1 MRIVVLDFESF
12 FSTKDGYTLTKIGPI
27 SYIRDSRFSAQLM
40 SYIVTDAS
48 TMTYDRVRVAEHDN
62 IPAVLAALKL
72 DAPDVVTVAH
82 NGNGFDFLI
91 LSEIYHVV
99 PRIAIDTMCM
109 ERWTGVSRIQNESLK
124 SMVKFFQCGEKV
136 EGTVISDGRKW
147 PEDFT
152 PDERTAFIQYCRND
166 TEQCFLS
173 FKAMLPFVTADALLF
188 SSITA
193 KMACNPVLRLDD
205 DMLTAYLNELSDKVT
220 KARNDINKMFVFKSD
235 EDFLKAIRS
244 SASFVKM
251 LELLGRK
258 PPMKYSVAKSETKR
272 KKLEAEGKTN
282 LSEEDYAVYT
292 PALAKSDLDFVAMAS
307 DADERVAL
315 LVRTRLENNSSIQ
328 RSRAETFHALAK
340 SGRPMPVMLN
350 AFKAHTSRYTAGN
363 SEGSSDKLNL
373 QNLSKRDPSQLT
385 LRKAVQAPEGMAL
398 VACDSSQ
405 IEARILAYVANET
418 ELVDAF
424 RRGADPYADLAE
436 KIFQIPSEKIH
447 KGAKSGDKKLKAYR
461 NVGKTGILSCLAGDT
476 EVLTNNGWKPIVMV
490 SKDDK
495 LWDGVQWVT
504 HQGLI
509 CNGEKNTIDV
519 DGVRMTPDHMILSGS
534 SWKQARRCAQTRSY
548 LSQALCTGGE
558 SLEIWRSMIGDGGNT
573 CANAPSVELCDGLA
587 STLYGESRLMP
598 ASIAP
603 LETLVTSSLSGHV
616 TRITS
621 RVQRLVSSLSF
632 VLQGY
637 EYMVRNVLK
646 EWFWCSVPVEQ
657 NRTGYCSATSTMG
670 GLHGVI
676 PVLRRRHRKAM
687 LSYIPLTRTF
697 AQNLRTGDVCSIEL
711 PLLSSVVTTP
721 TVDNIKTT
729 GGVESN
735 ASLLTVERFL
745 PILYHWTAGI
755 IRTSTLTVSTIMATT
770 KLVISGLLQSLR
782 ITTIGGVSVNCKPRL
797 KNSEPVYDLLNA
809 GPNHR
814 FTIRTKHGALVVH
827 NCGYGVSWRK
837 YADTLLRQGVRLSSD
852 IDQHYEMA
860 HHAHNVYRASNPNIV
875 AFWDTCQTVIKA
887 LYLGY
892 SGEFG
897 GPNDN
902 IFQYS
907 VAPIC
912 GRDDVPTIIGPN
924 KYTLR
929 YFKLSC
935 EVSEKNNR
943 EEYYYTRV
951 KGKSE
956 LKTKIYG
963 GALAENLCQYLAFA
977 LLQWQACRMTEQGI
991 RLIANIHDSFLAI
1004 CPEDEAEH
1012 TKSVMESCMS
1022 SVPDWLGDFP
1032 VACEAEIGK
1041 DYCIA

>member
-1 MRIVVLDFESF
+1 MRIVALDFESF

-124 SMVKFFQCGEKV
+124 SMAKFFQCGEKV

-173 FKAMLPFVTADALLF
+173 FKAMLPFMTADALLF

-220 KARNDINKMFVFKSD
+220 KARNDIKEMFMFKSD

-282 LSEEDYAVYT
+282 LSEDDYAVYT

-461 NVGKTGILSCLAGDT
+461 NVGKTGILSA
-476 EVLTNNGWKPIVMV
+476 
-490 SKDDK
+490 
-495 LWDGVQWVT
+495 
-504 HQGLI
+504 
-509 CNGEKNTIDV
+509 
-519 DGVRMTPDHMILSGS
+519 
-534 SWKQARRCAQTRSY
+534 
-548 LSQALCTGGE
+548 
-558 SLEIWRSMIGDGGNT
+558 
-573 CANAPSVELCDGLA
+573 
-587 STLYGESRLMP
+587 
-598 ASIAP
+598 
-603 LETLVTSSLSGHV
+603 
-616 TRITS
+616 
-621 RVQRLVSSLSF
+621 
-632 VLQGY
+632 
-637 EYMVRNVLK
+637 
-646 EWFWCSVPVEQ
+646 
-657 NRTGYCSATSTMG
+657 
-670 GLHGVI
+670 
-676 PVLRRRHRKAM
+676 
-687 LSYIPLTRTF
+687 
-697 AQNLRTGDVCSIEL
+697 
-711 PLLSSVVTTP
+711 
-721 TVDNIKTT
+721 
-729 GGVESN
+729 
-735 ASLLTVERFL
+735 
-745 PILYHWTAGI
+745 
-755 IRTSTLTVSTIMATT
+755 
-770 KLVISGLLQSLR
+770 
-782 ITTIGGVSVNCKPRL
+782 
-797 KNSEPVYDLLNA
+797 
-809 GPNHR
+809 
-814 FTIRTKHGALVVH
+814 
-827 NCGYGVSWRK
+827 GYGVGWRK

-860 HHAHNVYRASNPNIV
+860 HHAHNVYRASNTNIV

-902 IFQYS
+902 IFQYG

-912 GRDDVPTIIGPN
+912 GKGDNVPSIRGPN

>member
-1 MRIVVLDFESF
+1 MRIVVLDFETYWNS
-12 FSTKDGYTLTKIGPI
+12 KDYTLSKIGPI

-124 SMVKFFQCGEKV
+124 SMAKFFQCGEKV

-193 KMACNPVLRLDD
+193 RMACNPVLRLDD

-220 KARNDINKMFVFKSD
+220 KARNDINKMFMFKSD

-244 SASFVKM
+244 SASFIKM

-461 NVGKTGILSCLAGDT
+461 NVGKTGILSA
-476 EVLTNNGWKPIVMV
+476 
-490 SKDDK
+490 
-495 LWDGVQWVT
+495 
-504 HQGLI
+504 
-509 CNGEKNTIDV
+509 
-519 DGVRMTPDHMILSGS
+519 
-534 SWKQARRCAQTRSY
+534 
-548 LSQALCTGGE
+548 
-558 SLEIWRSMIGDGGNT
+558 
-573 CANAPSVELCDGLA
+573 
-587 STLYGESRLMP
+587 
-598 ASIAP
+598 
-603 LETLVTSSLSGHV
+603 
-616 TRITS
+616 
-621 RVQRLVSSLSF
+621 
-632 VLQGY
+632 
-637 EYMVRNVLK
+637 
-646 EWFWCSVPVEQ
+646 
-657 NRTGYCSATSTMG
+657 
-670 GLHGVI
+670 
-676 PVLRRRHRKAM
+676 
-687 LSYIPLTRTF
+687 
-697 AQNLRTGDVCSIEL
+697 
-711 PLLSSVVTTP
+711 
-721 TVDNIKTT
+721 
-729 GGVESN
+729 
-735 ASLLTVERFL
+735 
-745 PILYHWTAGI
+745 
-755 IRTSTLTVSTIMATT
+755 
-770 KLVISGLLQSLR
+770 
-782 ITTIGGVSVNCKPRL
+782 
-797 KNSEPVYDLLNA
+797 
-809 GPNHR
+809 
-814 FTIRTKHGALVVH
+814 
-827 NCGYGVSWRK
+827 GYGVGWRK

>member
-1 MRIVVLDFESF
+1 MRIVVLDFETYWDS
-12 FSTKDGYTLTKIGPI
+12 KNYTLSKIGPI

-72 DAPDVVTVAH
+72 DSPDVVTVAH

-124 SMVKFFQCGEKV
+124 SMAKFFQCGEKV

-220 KARNDINKMFVFKSD
+220 KARNDINRMFMFKSD

-461 NVGKTGILSCLAGDT
+461 NVGKTGILSA
-476 EVLTNNGWKPIVMV
+476 
-490 SKDDK
+490 
-495 LWDGVQWVT
+495 
-504 HQGLI
+504 
-509 CNGEKNTIDV
+509 
-519 DGVRMTPDHMILSGS
+519 
-534 SWKQARRCAQTRSY
+534 
-548 LSQALCTGGE
+548 
-558 SLEIWRSMIGDGGNT
+558 
-573 CANAPSVELCDGLA
+573 
-587 STLYGESRLMP
+587 
-598 ASIAP
+598 
-603 LETLVTSSLSGHV
+603 
-616 TRITS
+616 
-621 RVQRLVSSLSF
+621 
-632 VLQGY
+632 
-637 EYMVRNVLK
+637 
-646 EWFWCSVPVEQ
+646 
-657 NRTGYCSATSTMG
+657 
-670 GLHGVI
+670 
-676 PVLRRRHRKAM
+676 
-687 LSYIPLTRTF
+687 
-697 AQNLRTGDVCSIEL
+697 
-711 PLLSSVVTTP
+711 
-721 TVDNIKTT
+721 
-729 GGVESN
+729 
-735 ASLLTVERFL
+735 
-745 PILYHWTAGI
+745 
-755 IRTSTLTVSTIMATT
+755 
-770 KLVISGLLQSLR
+770 
-782 ITTIGGVSVNCKPRL
+782 
-797 KNSEPVYDLLNA
+797 
-809 GPNHR
+809 
-814 FTIRTKHGALVVH
+814 
-827 NCGYGVSWRK
+827 GYGVGWRK

-860 HHAHNVYRASNPNIV
+860 HHAHNVYRASNTNIV

-887 LYLGY
+887 MYLGY

>member
-1 MRIVVLDFESF
+1 MRIVALDFESF

-220 KARNDINKMFVFKSD
+220 KARNDINRMFMFKSD

-244 SASFVKM
+244 SSSFVKM

-282 LSEEDYAVYT
+282 LSEDDYAVYT

-436 KIFQIPSEKIH
+436 KIFQIQSEKIH

-476 EVLTNNGWKPIVMV
+476 EVLTNNGWKPIVTV

-495 LWDGVQWVT
+495 LWDGVQWVA
-504 HQGLI
+504 HQGLV

-519 DGVRMTPDHMILSGS
+519 DGVRMTPDHMVLSGS
-534 SWKQARRCAQTRSY
+534 SWEQASVCVQTRSY
-548 LSQALCTGGE
+548 LNRALRTGAAL
-558 SLEIWRSMIGDGGNT
+558 LETWRSTIGDGGNT
-573 CANAPSVELCDGLA
+573 YADAPSVE
-587 STLYGESRLMP
+587 
-598 ASIAP
+598 
-603 LETLVTSSLSGHV
+603 
-616 TRITS
+616 
-621 RVQRLVSSLSF
+621 
-632 VLQGY
+632 
-637 EYMVRNVLK
+637 
-646 EWFWCSVPVEQ
+646 
-657 NRTGYCSATSTMG
+657 
-670 GLHGVI
+670 
-676 PVLRRRHRKAM
+676 
-687 LSYIPLTRTF
+687 
-697 AQNLRTGDVCSIEL
+697 
-711 PLLSSVVTTP
+711 
-721 TVDNIKTT
+721 
-729 GGVESN
+729 
-735 ASLLTVERFL
+735 
-745 PILYHWTAGI
+745 
-755 IRTSTLTVSTIMATT
+755 
-770 KLVISGLLQSLR
+770 
-782 ITTIGGVSVNCKPRL
+782 PRL
-797 KNSEPVYDLLNA
+797 KNSELVYDLLNA

-860 HHAHNVYRASNPNIV
+860 HHAHNVYRASNMNIV

-892 SGEFG
+892 PGEFG

-1004 CPEDEAEH
+1004 CPEDDAEH

>member
-1 MRIVVLDFESF
+1 MRLVAIDFESF
-12 FSTKDGYTLTKIGPI
+12 FSTKDGYTLTKMGPI
-27 SYIRDSRFSAQLM
+27 EYIRDSRFSAQLM

-124 SMVKFFQCGEKV
+124 SMAKFFECGEKV
-136 EGTVISDGRKW
+136 EGTVISDGRNW

-220 KARNDINKMFVFKSD
+220 KARNDINKMFMFKSD

-461 NVGKTGILSCLAGDT
+461 NVGKVGILSA
-476 EVLTNNGWKPIVMV
+476 
-490 SKDDK
+490 
-495 LWDGVQWVT
+495 
-504 HQGLI
+504 
-509 CNGEKNTIDV
+509 
-519 DGVRMTPDHMILSGS
+519 
-534 SWKQARRCAQTRSY
+534 
-548 LSQALCTGGE
+548 
-558 SLEIWRSMIGDGGNT
+558 
-573 CANAPSVELCDGLA
+573 
-587 STLYGESRLMP
+587 
-598 ASIAP
+598 
-603 LETLVTSSLSGHV
+603 
-616 TRITS
+616 
-621 RVQRLVSSLSF
+621 
-632 VLQGY
+632 
-637 EYMVRNVLK
+637 
-646 EWFWCSVPVEQ
+646 
-657 NRTGYCSATSTMG
+657 
-670 GLHGVI
+670 
-676 PVLRRRHRKAM
+676 
-687 LSYIPLTRTF
+687 
-697 AQNLRTGDVCSIEL
+697 
-711 PLLSSVVTTP
+711 
-721 TVDNIKTT
+721 
-729 GGVESN
+729 
-735 ASLLTVERFL
+735 
-745 PILYHWTAGI
+745 
-755 IRTSTLTVSTIMATT
+755 
-770 KLVISGLLQSLR
+770 
-782 ITTIGGVSVNCKPRL
+782 
-797 KNSEPVYDLLNA
+797 
-809 GPNHR
+809 
-814 FTIRTKHGALVVH
+814 
-827 NCGYGVSWRK
+827 GYGVGWRK

-875 AFWDTCQTVIKA
+875 TFWDTCQTVIKA

-1012 TKSVMESCMS
+1012 TKSIMESCMS

>member
-1 MRIVVLDFESF
+1 MRIVVLDFETYWNS
-12 FSTKDGYTLTKIGPI
+12 KDYTLSKIGPI

-124 SMVKFFQCGEKV
+124 SMAKFFQCGEKV

-220 KARNDINKMFVFKSD
+220 KARNDINRMFMFKSD

-495 LWDGVQWVT
+495 LWDGVQWVA
-504 HQGLI
+504 HQGLV
-509 CNGEKNTIDV
+509 CNGEKSTIDV
-519 DGVRMTPDHMILSGS
+519 DGVRMTPDHMVLSGY
-534 SWKQARRCAQTRSY
+534 SWEQASECVQTRSY
-548 LSQALCTGGE
+548 LSRALCIGAE
-558 SLEIWRSMIGDGGNT
+558 SLEIWRSTIGDGGNT
-573 CANAPSVELCDGLA
+573 YADAPSAE
-587 STLYGESRLMP
+587 
-598 ASIAP
+598 
-603 LETLVTSSLSGHV
+603 
-616 TRITS
+616 
-621 RVQRLVSSLSF
+621 
-632 VLQGY
+632 
-637 EYMVRNVLK
+637 
-646 EWFWCSVPVEQ
+646 
-657 NRTGYCSATSTMG
+657 
-670 GLHGVI
+670 
-676 PVLRRRHRKAM
+676 
-687 LSYIPLTRTF
+687 
-697 AQNLRTGDVCSIEL
+697 
-711 PLLSSVVTTP
+711 
-721 TVDNIKTT
+721 
-729 GGVESN
+729 
-735 ASLLTVERFL
+735 
-745 PILYHWTAGI
+745 
-755 IRTSTLTVSTIMATT
+755 
-770 KLVISGLLQSLR
+770 
-782 ITTIGGVSVNCKPRL
+782 PRL
-797 KNSEPVYDLLNA
+797 KNSELVYDLLNA

>member
-1 MRIVVLDFESF
+1 MLNRLGGDAVRIVVLDFEAYWNS
-12 FSTKDGYTLTKIGPI
+12 KDYTLSKIGPI

-48 TMTYDRVRVAEHDN
+48 TMTYDKVRVAEHDN

-124 SMVKFFQCGEKV
+124 SMTKFFQCGEKV

-220 KARNDINKMFVFKSD
+220 KARNDINRMFMFKSD

-363 SEGSSDKLNL
+363 SEGSSDRLNL

-461 NVGKTGILSCLAGDT
+461 NVGKVGILSA
-476 EVLTNNGWKPIVMV
+476 
-490 SKDDK
+490 
-495 LWDGVQWVT
+495 
-504 HQGLI
+504 
-509 CNGEKNTIDV
+509 
-519 DGVRMTPDHMILSGS
+519 
-534 SWKQARRCAQTRSY
+534 
-548 LSQALCTGGE
+548 
-558 SLEIWRSMIGDGGNT
+558 
-573 CANAPSVELCDGLA
+573 
-587 STLYGESRLMP
+587 
-598 ASIAP
+598 
-603 LETLVTSSLSGHV
+603 
-616 TRITS
+616 
-621 RVQRLVSSLSF
+621 
-632 VLQGY
+632 
-637 EYMVRNVLK
+637 
-646 EWFWCSVPVEQ
+646 
-657 NRTGYCSATSTMG
+657 
-670 GLHGVI
+670 
-676 PVLRRRHRKAM
+676 
-687 LSYIPLTRTF
+687 
-697 AQNLRTGDVCSIEL
+697 
-711 PLLSSVVTTP
+711 
-721 TVDNIKTT
+721 
-729 GGVESN
+729 
-735 ASLLTVERFL
+735 
-745 PILYHWTAGI
+745 
-755 IRTSTLTVSTIMATT
+755 
-770 KLVISGLLQSLR
+770 
-782 ITTIGGVSVNCKPRL
+782 
-797 KNSEPVYDLLNA
+797 
-809 GPNHR
+809 
-814 FTIRTKHGALVVH
+814 
-827 NCGYGVSWRK
+827 GYGVGWRK

-902 IFQYS
+902 IFRYS

>member
-1 MRIVVLDFESF
+1 MRLVAIDFESF
-12 FSTKDGYTLTKIGPI
+12 FSTKDGYTLTKMGPI
-27 SYIRDSRFSAQLM
+27 EYIRDSRFSAQLM
-40 SYIVTDAS
+40 SYIVTDAN
-48 TMTYDRVRVAEHDN
+48 TMTYDKVRVAEHDN

-124 SMVKFFQCGEKV
+124 SMAKFFQCGEKV

-220 KARNDINKMFVFKSD
+220 KARNDINKMFMFKSD

-385 LRKAVQAPEGMAL
+385 LRKAVQAPEGMVL

-405 IEARILAYVANET
+405 IEARILAYAANET
-418 ELVDAF
+418 ALVNSF
-424 RRGADPYADLAE
+424 RGGADPYADLAE

-461 NVGKTGILSCLAGDT
+461 DVGKTGILSA
-476 EVLTNNGWKPIVMV
+476 
-490 SKDDK
+490 
-495 LWDGVQWVT
+495 
-504 HQGLI
+504 
-509 CNGEKNTIDV
+509 
-519 DGVRMTPDHMILSGS
+519 
-534 SWKQARRCAQTRSY
+534 
-548 LSQALCTGGE
+548 
-558 SLEIWRSMIGDGGNT
+558 
-573 CANAPSVELCDGLA
+573 
-587 STLYGESRLMP
+587 
-598 ASIAP
+598 
-603 LETLVTSSLSGHV
+603 
-616 TRITS
+616 
-621 RVQRLVSSLSF
+621 
-632 VLQGY
+632 
-637 EYMVRNVLK
+637 
-646 EWFWCSVPVEQ
+646 
-657 NRTGYCSATSTMG
+657 
-670 GLHGVI
+670 
-676 PVLRRRHRKAM
+676 
-687 LSYIPLTRTF
+687 
-697 AQNLRTGDVCSIEL
+697 
-711 PLLSSVVTTP
+711 
-721 TVDNIKTT
+721 
-729 GGVESN
+729 
-735 ASLLTVERFL
+735 
-745 PILYHWTAGI
+745 
-755 IRTSTLTVSTIMATT
+755 
-770 KLVISGLLQSLR
+770 
-782 ITTIGGVSVNCKPRL
+782 
-797 KNSEPVYDLLNA
+797 
-809 GPNHR
+809 
-814 FTIRTKHGALVVH
+814 
-827 NCGYGVSWRK
+827 GYGVGWRK

-875 AFWDTCQTVIKA
+875 TFWDTCQTVIKA

>member
-1 MRIVVLDFESF
+1 MRIVVLDFETYWNS
-12 FSTKDGYTLTKIGPI
+12 KDYTLSKIGPI

-40 SYIVTDAS
+40 SYIATDAS

-124 SMVKFFQCGEKV
+124 SMAKFFQCGEKV

-220 KARNDINKMFVFKSD
+220 KARNDINKMFMFKSD

-461 NVGKTGILSCLAGDT
+461 NVGKTGILSA
-476 EVLTNNGWKPIVMV
+476 
-490 SKDDK
+490 
-495 LWDGVQWVT
+495 
-504 HQGLI
+504 
-509 CNGEKNTIDV
+509 
-519 DGVRMTPDHMILSGS
+519 
-534 SWKQARRCAQTRSY
+534 
-548 LSQALCTGGE
+548 
-558 SLEIWRSMIGDGGNT
+558 
-573 CANAPSVELCDGLA
+573 
-587 STLYGESRLMP
+587 
-598 ASIAP
+598 
-603 LETLVTSSLSGHV
+603 
-616 TRITS
+616 
-621 RVQRLVSSLSF
+621 
-632 VLQGY
+632 
-637 EYMVRNVLK
+637 
-646 EWFWCSVPVEQ
+646 
-657 NRTGYCSATSTMG
+657 
-670 GLHGVI
+670 
-676 PVLRRRHRKAM
+676 
-687 LSYIPLTRTF
+687 
-697 AQNLRTGDVCSIEL
+697 
-711 PLLSSVVTTP
+711 
-721 TVDNIKTT
+721 
-729 GGVESN
+729 
-735 ASLLTVERFL
+735 
-745 PILYHWTAGI
+745 
-755 IRTSTLTVSTIMATT
+755 
-770 KLVISGLLQSLR
+770 
-782 ITTIGGVSVNCKPRL
+782 
-797 KNSEPVYDLLNA
+797 
-809 GPNHR
+809 
-814 FTIRTKHGALVVH
+814 
-827 NCGYGVSWRK
+827 GYGVGWRK

-887 LYLGY
+887 MYLGY

-1004 CPEDEAEH
+1004 CPENEAEH

>member
-1 MRIVVLDFESF
+1 
-12 FSTKDGYTLTKIGPI
+12 
-27 SYIRDSRFSAQLM
+27 
-40 SYIVTDAS
+40 
-48 TMTYDRVRVAEHDN
+48 
-62 IPAVLAALKL
+62 
-72 DAPDVVTVAH
+72 
-82 NGNGFDFLI
+82 
-91 LSEIYHVV
+91 
-99 PRIAIDTMCM
+99 
-109 ERWTGVSRIQNESLK
+109 
-124 SMVKFFQCGEKV
+124 
-136 EGTVISDGRKW
+136 
-147 PEDFT
+147 
-152 PDERTAFIQYCRND
+152 
-166 TEQCFLS
+166 
-173 FKAMLPFVTADALLF
+173 
-188 SSITA
+188 
-193 KMACNPVLRLDD
+193 
-205 DMLTAYLNELSDKVT
+205 
-220 KARNDINKMFVFKSD
+220 
-235 EDFLKAIRS
+235 
-244 SASFVKM
+244 
-251 LELLGRK
+251 
-258 PPMKYSVAKSETKR
+258 
-272 KKLEAEGKTN
+272 
-282 LSEEDYAVYT
+282 
-292 PALAKSDLDFVAMAS
+292 MAS

-476 EVLTNNGWKPIVMV
+476 EVLTNNGWKTIVTV

-495 LWDGVQWVT
+495 LWDGVQWVA
-504 HQGLI
+504 HQGLV

-519 DGVRMTPDHMILSGS
+519 DGVRMTPDHMVLSGS
-534 SWKQARRCAQTRSY
+534 SWEQASVCVQTRSY
-548 LSQALCTGGE
+548 LNRALRTGAAL
-558 SLEIWRSMIGDGGNT
+558 LETWRSTIGDGGDT
-573 CANAPSVELCDGLA
+573 YADASSVE
-587 STLYGESRLMP
+587 
-598 ASIAP
+598 
-603 LETLVTSSLSGHV
+603 
-616 TRITS
+616 
-621 RVQRLVSSLSF
+621 
-632 VLQGY
+632 
-637 EYMVRNVLK
+637 
-646 EWFWCSVPVEQ
+646 
-657 NRTGYCSATSTMG
+657 
-670 GLHGVI
+670 
-676 PVLRRRHRKAM
+676 
-687 LSYIPLTRTF
+687 
-697 AQNLRTGDVCSIEL
+697 
-711 PLLSSVVTTP
+711 
-721 TVDNIKTT
+721 
-729 GGVESN
+729 
-735 ASLLTVERFL
+735 
-745 PILYHWTAGI
+745 
-755 IRTSTLTVSTIMATT
+755 
-770 KLVISGLLQSLR
+770 
-782 ITTIGGVSVNCKPRL
+782 PRS
-797 KNSEPVYDLLNA
+797 KNSELVYDLLNA

-860 HHAHNVYRASNPNIV
+860 HHAHNVYRASNTNIV

>member
-62 IPAVLAALKL
+62 IPAVLAALRL

-147 PEDFT
+147 PDDFT

-220 KARNDINKMFVFKSD
+220 KARNDINKMFMFKSD

-476 EVLTNNGWKPIVMV
+476 EVLTNNGWKPIVTV

-495 LWDGVQWVT
+495 LWDGVQWVA
-504 HQGLI
+504 HQGLV

-519 DGVRMTPDHMILSGS
+519 DGVRMTPDHMVLSGS
-534 SWKQARRCAQTRSY
+534 SWEQASVCVQTRSY
-548 LSQALCTGGE
+548 LNRALRTGAAL
-558 SLEIWRSMIGDGGNT
+558 LETWRSTIGDGGNT
-573 CANAPSVELCDGLA
+573 YANAPSVE
-587 STLYGESRLMP
+587 
-598 ASIAP
+598 
-603 LETLVTSSLSGHV
+603 
-616 TRITS
+616 
-621 RVQRLVSSLSF
+621 
-632 VLQGY
+632 
-637 EYMVRNVLK
+637 
-646 EWFWCSVPVEQ
+646 
-657 NRTGYCSATSTMG
+657 
-670 GLHGVI
+670 
-676 PVLRRRHRKAM
+676 
-687 LSYIPLTRTF
+687 
-697 AQNLRTGDVCSIEL
+697 
-711 PLLSSVVTTP
+711 
-721 TVDNIKTT
+721 
-729 GGVESN
+729 
-735 ASLLTVERFL
+735 
-745 PILYHWTAGI
+745 
-755 IRTSTLTVSTIMATT
+755 
-770 KLVISGLLQSLR
+770 
-782 ITTIGGVSVNCKPRL
+782 PRL
-797 KNSEPVYDLLNA
+797 KNSELVYDLLNA

>member
-1 MRIVVLDFESF
+1 MLNRLGGDAVRIVALDFESF
-12 FSTKDGYTLTKIGPI
+12 FDTKNGYTLTKIGPI

-48 TMTYDRVRVAEHDN
+48 TMTYDRVRVAEHAN

-124 SMVKFFQCGEKV
+124 SMAKFFQCGEKV
-136 EGTVISDGRKW
+136 EGTVISDGRNW

-220 KARNDINKMFVFKSD
+220 KARNDINKMFMFKSD

-244 SASFVKM
+244 STSFVKM

-461 NVGKTGILSCLAGDT
+461 NVGKVGILSA
-476 EVLTNNGWKPIVMV
+476 
-490 SKDDK
+490 
-495 LWDGVQWVT
+495 
-504 HQGLI
+504 
-509 CNGEKNTIDV
+509 
-519 DGVRMTPDHMILSGS
+519 
-534 SWKQARRCAQTRSY
+534 
-548 LSQALCTGGE
+548 
-558 SLEIWRSMIGDGGNT
+558 
-573 CANAPSVELCDGLA
+573 
-587 STLYGESRLMP
+587 
-598 ASIAP
+598 
-603 LETLVTSSLSGHV
+603 
-616 TRITS
+616 
-621 RVQRLVSSLSF
+621 
-632 VLQGY
+632 
-637 EYMVRNVLK
+637 
-646 EWFWCSVPVEQ
+646 
-657 NRTGYCSATSTMG
+657 
-670 GLHGVI
+670 
-676 PVLRRRHRKAM
+676 
-687 LSYIPLTRTF
+687 
-697 AQNLRTGDVCSIEL
+697 
-711 PLLSSVVTTP
+711 
-721 TVDNIKTT
+721 
-729 GGVESN
+729 
-735 ASLLTVERFL
+735 
-745 PILYHWTAGI
+745 
-755 IRTSTLTVSTIMATT
+755 
-770 KLVISGLLQSLR
+770 
-782 ITTIGGVSVNCKPRL
+782 
-797 KNSEPVYDLLNA
+797 
-809 GPNHR
+809 
-814 FTIRTKHGALVVH
+814 
-827 NCGYGVSWRK
+827 GYGVGWRR

-1004 CPEDEAEH
+1004 CPEDDAEH

>member
-1 MRIVVLDFESF
+1 MRLVAIDFESF
-12 FSTKDGYTLTKIGPI
+12 FSTKDGYTLTKMGPI
-27 SYIRDSRFSAQLM
+27 EYIRDSRFSAQLM
-40 SYIVTDAS
+40 SYIITDAS

-124 SMVKFFQCGEKV
+124 SMAKFFQCGEKV

-220 KARNDINKMFVFKSD
+220 KARNDINKMFMFKSD

-292 PALAKSDLDFVAMAS
+292 PALAKSDLDFMAMAS

-350 AFKAHTSRYTAGN
+350 VFKAHTSRYTAGN

-461 NVGKTGILSCLAGDT
+461 NVGKTGILSA
-476 EVLTNNGWKPIVMV
+476 
-490 SKDDK
+490 
-495 LWDGVQWVT
+495 
-504 HQGLI
+504 
-509 CNGEKNTIDV
+509 
-519 DGVRMTPDHMILSGS
+519 
-534 SWKQARRCAQTRSY
+534 
-548 LSQALCTGGE
+548 
-558 SLEIWRSMIGDGGNT
+558 
-573 CANAPSVELCDGLA
+573 
-587 STLYGESRLMP
+587 
-598 ASIAP
+598 
-603 LETLVTSSLSGHV
+603 
-616 TRITS
+616 
-621 RVQRLVSSLSF
+621 
-632 VLQGY
+632 
-637 EYMVRNVLK
+637 
-646 EWFWCSVPVEQ
+646 
-657 NRTGYCSATSTMG
+657 
-670 GLHGVI
+670 
-676 PVLRRRHRKAM
+676 
-687 LSYIPLTRTF
+687 
-697 AQNLRTGDVCSIEL
+697 
-711 PLLSSVVTTP
+711 
-721 TVDNIKTT
+721 
-729 GGVESN
+729 
-735 ASLLTVERFL
+735 
-745 PILYHWTAGI
+745 
-755 IRTSTLTVSTIMATT
+755 
-770 KLVISGLLQSLR
+770 
-782 ITTIGGVSVNCKPRL
+782 
-797 KNSEPVYDLLNA
+797 
-809 GPNHR
+809 
-814 FTIRTKHGALVVH
+814 
-827 NCGYGVSWRK
+827 GYGVGWRK

-875 AFWDTCQTVIKA
+875 TFWDTCQTVIKA

-912 GRDDVPTIIGPN
+912 GRDDIPTIIGPN

-1012 TKSVMESCMS
+1012 TKSIMESCMS

>member
-1 MRIVVLDFESF
+1 MRLVAIDFESF
-12 FSTKDGYTLTKIGPI
+12 FSTKDGYTLTKMGPI

-40 SYIVTDAS
+40 IYIVTDAS
-48 TMTYDRVRVAEHDN
+48 TMTYDKVRVAEHDN

-124 SMVKFFQCGEKV
+124 SMAKFFQCGEKV

-220 KARNDINKMFVFKSD
+220 KARNDINKMFMFKSD

-405 IEARILAYVANET
+405 IEARILAYAANET

-461 NVGKTGILSCLAGDT
+461 NVGKVGILSA
-476 EVLTNNGWKPIVMV
+476 
-490 SKDDK
+490 
-495 LWDGVQWVT
+495 
-504 HQGLI
+504 
-509 CNGEKNTIDV
+509 
-519 DGVRMTPDHMILSGS
+519 
-534 SWKQARRCAQTRSY
+534 
-548 LSQALCTGGE
+548 
-558 SLEIWRSMIGDGGNT
+558 
-573 CANAPSVELCDGLA
+573 
-587 STLYGESRLMP
+587 
-598 ASIAP
+598 
-603 LETLVTSSLSGHV
+603 
-616 TRITS
+616 
-621 RVQRLVSSLSF
+621 
-632 VLQGY
+632 
-637 EYMVRNVLK
+637 
-646 EWFWCSVPVEQ
+646 
-657 NRTGYCSATSTMG
+657 
-670 GLHGVI
+670 
-676 PVLRRRHRKAM
+676 
-687 LSYIPLTRTF
+687 
-697 AQNLRTGDVCSIEL
+697 
-711 PLLSSVVTTP
+711 
-721 TVDNIKTT
+721 
-729 GGVESN
+729 
-735 ASLLTVERFL
+735 
-745 PILYHWTAGI
+745 
-755 IRTSTLTVSTIMATT
+755 
-770 KLVISGLLQSLR
+770 
-782 ITTIGGVSVNCKPRL
+782 
-797 KNSEPVYDLLNA
+797 
-809 GPNHR
+809 
-814 FTIRTKHGALVVH
+814 
-827 NCGYGVSWRK
+827 GYGVGWRR

-887 LYLGY
+887 MYLGY

>member
-1 MRIVVLDFESF
+1 MRIVVLDLETYWNS
-12 FSTKDGYTLTKIGPI
+12 KDYTLSKIGPI

-124 SMVKFFQCGEKV
+124 SMAKFFQCGEKV

-173 FKAMLPFVTADALLF
+173 FKAMLPFMTADALLF

-220 KARNDINKMFVFKSD
+220 KARNDINKMFMFKSD

-292 PALAKSDLDFVAMAS
+292 PALAKSDLDFVSMAS

-385 LRKAVQAPEGMAL
+385 LRKAVQAPEGMSL

-476 EVLTNNGWKPIVMV
+476 EVLTNNGWKPIVTV

-495 LWDGVQWVT
+495 LWDGVQWVA
-504 HQGLI
+504 HQGLV

-519 DGVRMTPDHMILSGS
+519 DGVRMTPDHMVLSGS
-534 SWKQARRCAQTRSY
+534 SWEQASVCVQTRSY
-548 LSQALCTGGE
+548 LNRALRTGAAL
-558 SLEIWRSMIGDGGNT
+558 LETWRSTIGDGGNT
-573 CANAPSVELCDGLA
+573 YADAPSAE
-587 STLYGESRLMP
+587 
-598 ASIAP
+598 
-603 LETLVTSSLSGHV
+603 
-616 TRITS
+616 
-621 RVQRLVSSLSF
+621 
-632 VLQGY
+632 
-637 EYMVRNVLK
+637 
-646 EWFWCSVPVEQ
+646 
-657 NRTGYCSATSTMG
+657 
-670 GLHGVI
+670 
-676 PVLRRRHRKAM
+676 
-687 LSYIPLTRTF
+687 
-697 AQNLRTGDVCSIEL
+697 
-711 PLLSSVVTTP
+711 
-721 TVDNIKTT
+721 
-729 GGVESN
+729 
-735 ASLLTVERFL
+735 
-745 PILYHWTAGI
+745 
-755 IRTSTLTVSTIMATT
+755 
-770 KLVISGLLQSLR
+770 
-782 ITTIGGVSVNCKPRL
+782 PRL
-797 KNSEPVYDLLNA
+797 KNSELVYDLLNA

-860 HHAHNVYRASNPNIV
+860 HHAHNVYRASNTNIV

-912 GRDDVPTIIGPN
+912 GRDDVPTIIGQN

>member
-1 MRIVVLDFESF
+1 MRIVALDFESF

-124 SMVKFFQCGEKV
+124 SMAKFFQCGEKV
-136 EGTVISDGRKW
+136 EGTVISDGRNW

-173 FKAMLPFVTADALLF
+173 FKAMLPFMTADALLF

-220 KARNDINKMFVFKSD
+220 KARNDINKMFMFKSD

-350 AFKAHTSRYTAGN
+350 AFRAHTSRYTAGN

-385 LRKAVQAPEGMAL
+385 LRKAVQAPDGMAL

-461 NVGKTGILSCLAGDT
+461 NVGKTGILSA
-476 EVLTNNGWKPIVMV
+476 
-490 SKDDK
+490 
-495 LWDGVQWVT
+495 
-504 HQGLI
+504 
-509 CNGEKNTIDV
+509 
-519 DGVRMTPDHMILSGS
+519 
-534 SWKQARRCAQTRSY
+534 
-548 LSQALCTGGE
+548 
-558 SLEIWRSMIGDGGNT
+558 
-573 CANAPSVELCDGLA
+573 
-587 STLYGESRLMP
+587 
-598 ASIAP
+598 
-603 LETLVTSSLSGHV
+603 
-616 TRITS
+616 
-621 RVQRLVSSLSF
+621 
-632 VLQGY
+632 
-637 EYMVRNVLK
+637 
-646 EWFWCSVPVEQ
+646 
-657 NRTGYCSATSTMG
+657 
-670 GLHGVI
+670 
-676 PVLRRRHRKAM
+676 
-687 LSYIPLTRTF
+687 
-697 AQNLRTGDVCSIEL
+697 
-711 PLLSSVVTTP
+711 
-721 TVDNIKTT
+721 
-729 GGVESN
+729 
-735 ASLLTVERFL
+735 
-745 PILYHWTAGI
+745 
-755 IRTSTLTVSTIMATT
+755 
-770 KLVISGLLQSLR
+770 
-782 ITTIGGVSVNCKPRL
+782 
-797 KNSEPVYDLLNA
+797 
-809 GPNHR
+809 
-814 FTIRTKHGALVVH
+814 
-827 NCGYGVSWRK
+827 GYGVGWRK

>member
-1 MRIVVLDFESF
+1 MRIVVLDFESYWN
-12 FSTKDGYTLTKIGPI
+12 SKDYTLSKIGPI

-48 TMTYDRVRVAEHDN
+48 TMTYDKVRVAEHKN

-124 SMVKFFQCGEKV
+124 SMAKFFQCGEKV

-173 FKAMLPFVTADALLF
+173 FKAMLPFMTADALLF

-220 KARNDINKMFVFKSD
+220 KARNDINKMFMFKSD

-461 NVGKTGILSCLAGDT
+461 NVGKTGILSA
-476 EVLTNNGWKPIVMV
+476 
-490 SKDDK
+490 
-495 LWDGVQWVT
+495 
-504 HQGLI
+504 
-509 CNGEKNTIDV
+509 
-519 DGVRMTPDHMILSGS
+519 
-534 SWKQARRCAQTRSY
+534 
-548 LSQALCTGGE
+548 
-558 SLEIWRSMIGDGGNT
+558 
-573 CANAPSVELCDGLA
+573 
-587 STLYGESRLMP
+587 
-598 ASIAP
+598 
-603 LETLVTSSLSGHV
+603 
-616 TRITS
+616 
-621 RVQRLVSSLSF
+621 
-632 VLQGY
+632 
-637 EYMVRNVLK
+637 
-646 EWFWCSVPVEQ
+646 
-657 NRTGYCSATSTMG
+657 
-670 GLHGVI
+670 
-676 PVLRRRHRKAM
+676 
-687 LSYIPLTRTF
+687 
-697 AQNLRTGDVCSIEL
+697 
-711 PLLSSVVTTP
+711 
-721 TVDNIKTT
+721 
-729 GGVESN
+729 
-735 ASLLTVERFL
+735 
-745 PILYHWTAGI
+745 
-755 IRTSTLTVSTIMATT
+755 
-770 KLVISGLLQSLR
+770 
-782 ITTIGGVSVNCKPRL
+782 
-797 KNSEPVYDLLNA
+797 
-809 GPNHR
+809 
-814 FTIRTKHGALVVH
+814 
-827 NCGYGVSWRK
+827 GYGVGWRK

-860 HHAHNVYRASNPNIV
+860 HHAHNVYRASNTNIV

>member
-48 TMTYDRVRVAEHDN
+48 TMTYDKVRVAEHDN

-99 PRIAIDTMCM
+99 PRIAVDTMCM

-350 AFKAHTSRYTAGN
+350 AFRAHTSRYTAGN

-461 NVGKTGILSCLAGDT
+461 NVGKVGILSA
-476 EVLTNNGWKPIVMV
+476 
-490 SKDDK
+490 
-495 LWDGVQWVT
+495 
-504 HQGLI
+504 
-509 CNGEKNTIDV
+509 
-519 DGVRMTPDHMILSGS
+519 
-534 SWKQARRCAQTRSY
+534 
-548 LSQALCTGGE
+548 
-558 SLEIWRSMIGDGGNT
+558 
-573 CANAPSVELCDGLA
+573 
-587 STLYGESRLMP
+587 
-598 ASIAP
+598 
-603 LETLVTSSLSGHV
+603 
-616 TRITS
+616 
-621 RVQRLVSSLSF
+621 
-632 VLQGY
+632 
-637 EYMVRNVLK
+637 
-646 EWFWCSVPVEQ
+646 
-657 NRTGYCSATSTMG
+657 
-670 GLHGVI
+670 
-676 PVLRRRHRKAM
+676 
-687 LSYIPLTRTF
+687 
-697 AQNLRTGDVCSIEL
+697 
-711 PLLSSVVTTP
+711 
-721 TVDNIKTT
+721 
-729 GGVESN
+729 
-735 ASLLTVERFL
+735 
-745 PILYHWTAGI
+745 
-755 IRTSTLTVSTIMATT
+755 
-770 KLVISGLLQSLR
+770 
-782 ITTIGGVSVNCKPRL
+782 
-797 KNSEPVYDLLNA
+797 
-809 GPNHR
+809 
-814 FTIRTKHGALVVH
+814 
-827 NCGYGVSWRK
+827 GYGVGWRR

-860 HHAHNVYRASNPNIV
+860 HHAHNVYRASNTNIV

>member
-1 MRIVVLDFESF
+1 MRIVVLDYETYWNS
-12 FSTKDGYTLTKIGPI
+12 KDYTLSKIGPI

-124 SMVKFFQCGEKV
+124 SMAKFFQCGEKV

-220 KARNDINKMFVFKSD
+220 KARNDINRMFMFKSD

-461 NVGKTGILSCLAGDT
+461 NVGKTGILSA
-476 EVLTNNGWKPIVMV
+476 
-490 SKDDK
+490 
-495 LWDGVQWVT
+495 
-504 HQGLI
+504 
-509 CNGEKNTIDV
+509 
-519 DGVRMTPDHMILSGS
+519 
-534 SWKQARRCAQTRSY
+534 
-548 LSQALCTGGE
+548 
-558 SLEIWRSMIGDGGNT
+558 
-573 CANAPSVELCDGLA
+573 
-587 STLYGESRLMP
+587 
-598 ASIAP
+598 
-603 LETLVTSSLSGHV
+603 
-616 TRITS
+616 
-621 RVQRLVSSLSF
+621 
-632 VLQGY
+632 
-637 EYMVRNVLK
+637 
-646 EWFWCSVPVEQ
+646 
-657 NRTGYCSATSTMG
+657 
-670 GLHGVI
+670 
-676 PVLRRRHRKAM
+676 
-687 LSYIPLTRTF
+687 
-697 AQNLRTGDVCSIEL
+697 
-711 PLLSSVVTTP
+711 
-721 TVDNIKTT
+721 
-729 GGVESN
+729 
-735 ASLLTVERFL
+735 
-745 PILYHWTAGI
+745 
-755 IRTSTLTVSTIMATT
+755 
-770 KLVISGLLQSLR
+770 
-782 ITTIGGVSVNCKPRL
+782 
-797 KNSEPVYDLLNA
+797 
-809 GPNHR
+809 
-814 FTIRTKHGALVVH
+814 
-827 NCGYGVSWRK
+827 GYGVGWRK

-887 LYLGY
+887 MYLGY

>member
-1 MRIVVLDFESF
+1 MRIVVLDYETYWNS
-12 FSTKDGYTLTKIGPI
+12 KDYTLSKIGPI

-124 SMVKFFQCGEKV
+124 SMAKFFQCGEKV

-147 PEDFT
+147 PDDFT

-173 FKAMLPFVTADALLF
+173 FKAMLPFMTADALLF

-220 KARNDINKMFVFKSD
+220 KARNDINKMFMFKSD

-476 EVLTNNGWKPIVMV
+476 EVLTNNGWKTIVTV

-495 LWDGVQWVT
+495 LWDGVQWVA
-504 HQGLI
+504 HQGLV

-519 DGVRMTPDHMILSGS
+519 DGVRMTPDHMVLSGS
-534 SWKQARRCAQTRSY
+534 SWEQASVCVQTRSY

-558 SLEIWRSMIGDGGNT
+558 SLEIWRSMIGDGGDT
-573 CANAPSVELCDGLA
+573 YADAPSVE
-587 STLYGESRLMP
+587 
-598 ASIAP
+598 
-603 LETLVTSSLSGHV
+603 
-616 TRITS
+616 
-621 RVQRLVSSLSF
+621 
-632 VLQGY
+632 
-637 EYMVRNVLK
+637 
-646 EWFWCSVPVEQ
+646 
-657 NRTGYCSATSTMG
+657 
-670 GLHGVI
+670 
-676 PVLRRRHRKAM
+676 
-687 LSYIPLTRTF
+687 
-697 AQNLRTGDVCSIEL
+697 
-711 PLLSSVVTTP
+711 
-721 TVDNIKTT
+721 
-729 GGVESN
+729 
-735 ASLLTVERFL
+735 
-745 PILYHWTAGI
+745 
-755 IRTSTLTVSTIMATT
+755 
-770 KLVISGLLQSLR
+770 
-782 ITTIGGVSVNCKPRL
+782 PRL
-797 KNSEPVYDLLNA
+797 KNSELVYDLLNA

-814 FTIRTKHGALVVH
+814 FTIRTKHGALIVH

-860 HHAHNVYRASNPNIV
+860 HHAHNVYRASNTNIV

-1012 TKSVMESCMS
+1012 TKSIMESCMS

>member
-1 MRIVVLDFESF
+1 MEWFNQGALNMRLVALDFESF

-124 SMVKFFQCGEKV
+124 SMAKFFQCGEKV
-136 EGTVISDGRKW
+136 EGTVISDGRNW

-173 FKAMLPFVTADALLF
+173 FKAMLPFMTADALLF

-220 KARNDINKMFVFKSD
+220 KARNDINKMFMFKSD

-350 AFKAHTSRYTAGN
+350 AFRAHTSRYTAGN

-461 NVGKTGILSCLAGDT
+461 NVGKTGILSA
-476 EVLTNNGWKPIVMV
+476 
-490 SKDDK
+490 
-495 LWDGVQWVT
+495 
-504 HQGLI
+504 
-509 CNGEKNTIDV
+509 
-519 DGVRMTPDHMILSGS
+519 
-534 SWKQARRCAQTRSY
+534 
-548 LSQALCTGGE
+548 
-558 SLEIWRSMIGDGGNT
+558 
-573 CANAPSVELCDGLA
+573 
-587 STLYGESRLMP
+587 
-598 ASIAP
+598 
-603 LETLVTSSLSGHV
+603 
-616 TRITS
+616 
-621 RVQRLVSSLSF
+621 
-632 VLQGY
+632 
-637 EYMVRNVLK
+637 
-646 EWFWCSVPVEQ
+646 
-657 NRTGYCSATSTMG
+657 
-670 GLHGVI
+670 
-676 PVLRRRHRKAM
+676 
-687 LSYIPLTRTF
+687 
-697 AQNLRTGDVCSIEL
+697 
-711 PLLSSVVTTP
+711 
-721 TVDNIKTT
+721 
-729 GGVESN
+729 
-735 ASLLTVERFL
+735 
-745 PILYHWTAGI
+745 
-755 IRTSTLTVSTIMATT
+755 
-770 KLVISGLLQSLR
+770 
-782 ITTIGGVSVNCKPRL
+782 
-797 KNSEPVYDLLNA
+797 
-809 GPNHR
+809 
-814 FTIRTKHGALVVH
+814 
-827 NCGYGVSWRK
+827 GYGVGWRK

-1012 TKSVMESCMS
+1012 TKSIMESCMS

>member
-1 MRIVVLDFESF
+1 MRLVALDFESF
-12 FSTKDGYTLTKIGPI
+12 FSTKDGYTLTKMGPI

-124 SMVKFFQCGEKV
+124 SMAKFFQCGEKV
-136 EGTVISDGRKW
+136 EGTMISDGRKW

-173 FKAMLPFVTADALLF
+173 FKAMLPFMTADALLF

-220 KARNDINKMFVFKSD
+220 KARNDINKMFMFKSD

-461 NVGKTGILSCLAGDT
+461 NVGKTGILSA
-476 EVLTNNGWKPIVMV
+476 
-490 SKDDK
+490 
-495 LWDGVQWVT
+495 
-504 HQGLI
+504 
-509 CNGEKNTIDV
+509 
-519 DGVRMTPDHMILSGS
+519 
-534 SWKQARRCAQTRSY
+534 
-548 LSQALCTGGE
+548 
-558 SLEIWRSMIGDGGNT
+558 
-573 CANAPSVELCDGLA
+573 
-587 STLYGESRLMP
+587 
-598 ASIAP
+598 
-603 LETLVTSSLSGHV
+603 
-616 TRITS
+616 
-621 RVQRLVSSLSF
+621 
-632 VLQGY
+632 
-637 EYMVRNVLK
+637 
-646 EWFWCSVPVEQ
+646 
-657 NRTGYCSATSTMG
+657 
-670 GLHGVI
+670 
-676 PVLRRRHRKAM
+676 
-687 LSYIPLTRTF
+687 
-697 AQNLRTGDVCSIEL
+697 
-711 PLLSSVVTTP
+711 
-721 TVDNIKTT
+721 
-729 GGVESN
+729 
-735 ASLLTVERFL
+735 
-745 PILYHWTAGI
+745 
-755 IRTSTLTVSTIMATT
+755 
-770 KLVISGLLQSLR
+770 
-782 ITTIGGVSVNCKPRL
+782 
-797 KNSEPVYDLLNA
+797 
-809 GPNHR
+809 
-814 FTIRTKHGALVVH
+814 
-827 NCGYGVSWRK
+827 GYGVGWRR

>member
-1 MRIVVLDFESF
+1 MRLVAIDFESF
-12 FSTKDGYTLTKIGPI
+12 FSTKDGYTLTKMGPI

-48 TMTYDRVRVAEHDN
+48 TMTYDKVRVAEHDN

-124 SMVKFFQCGEKV
+124 SMAKFFQCGEKV
-136 EGTVISDGRKW
+136 EGTVISDGRNW

-193 KMACNPVLRLDD
+193 KMACDPVLRLDD
-205 DMLTAYLNELSDKVT
+205 DMLTAYLNELSAKVT
-220 KARNDINKMFVFKSD
+220 KARNDINRMFMFKSD

-282 LSEEDYAVYT
+282 LSEDDYAVYT

-461 NVGKTGILSCLAGDT
+461 NVGKTGILSA
-476 EVLTNNGWKPIVMV
+476 
-490 SKDDK
+490 
-495 LWDGVQWVT
+495 
-504 HQGLI
+504 
-509 CNGEKNTIDV
+509 
-519 DGVRMTPDHMILSGS
+519 
-534 SWKQARRCAQTRSY
+534 
-548 LSQALCTGGE
+548 
-558 SLEIWRSMIGDGGNT
+558 
-573 CANAPSVELCDGLA
+573 
-587 STLYGESRLMP
+587 
-598 ASIAP
+598 
-603 LETLVTSSLSGHV
+603 
-616 TRITS
+616 
-621 RVQRLVSSLSF
+621 
-632 VLQGY
+632 
-637 EYMVRNVLK
+637 
-646 EWFWCSVPVEQ
+646 
-657 NRTGYCSATSTMG
+657 
-670 GLHGVI
+670 
-676 PVLRRRHRKAM
+676 
-687 LSYIPLTRTF
+687 
-697 AQNLRTGDVCSIEL
+697 
-711 PLLSSVVTTP
+711 
-721 TVDNIKTT
+721 
-729 GGVESN
+729 
-735 ASLLTVERFL
+735 
-745 PILYHWTAGI
+745 
-755 IRTSTLTVSTIMATT
+755 
-770 KLVISGLLQSLR
+770 
-782 ITTIGGVSVNCKPRL
+782 
-797 KNSEPVYDLLNA
+797 
-809 GPNHR
+809 
-814 FTIRTKHGALVVH
+814 
-827 NCGYGVSWRK
+827 GYGVGWRK

-875 AFWDTCQTVIKA
+875 TFWDTCQTVIKA
-887 LYLGY
+887 MYLGY

>member
-173 FKAMLPFVTADALLF
+173 FKAMLPFMTADALLF

-220 KARNDINKMFVFKSD
+220 KARNDINKMFMFKSD

-461 NVGKTGILSCLAGDT
+461 NVGKVGILSA
-476 EVLTNNGWKPIVMV
+476 
-490 SKDDK
+490 
-495 LWDGVQWVT
+495 
-504 HQGLI
+504 
-509 CNGEKNTIDV
+509 
-519 DGVRMTPDHMILSGS
+519 
-534 SWKQARRCAQTRSY
+534 
-548 LSQALCTGGE
+548 
-558 SLEIWRSMIGDGGNT
+558 
-573 CANAPSVELCDGLA
+573 
-587 STLYGESRLMP
+587 
-598 ASIAP
+598 
-603 LETLVTSSLSGHV
+603 
-616 TRITS
+616 
-621 RVQRLVSSLSF
+621 
-632 VLQGY
+632 
-637 EYMVRNVLK
+637 
-646 EWFWCSVPVEQ
+646 
-657 NRTGYCSATSTMG
+657 
-670 GLHGVI
+670 
-676 PVLRRRHRKAM
+676 
-687 LSYIPLTRTF
+687 
-697 AQNLRTGDVCSIEL
+697 
-711 PLLSSVVTTP
+711 
-721 TVDNIKTT
+721 
-729 GGVESN
+729 
-735 ASLLTVERFL
+735 
-745 PILYHWTAGI
+745 
-755 IRTSTLTVSTIMATT
+755 
-770 KLVISGLLQSLR
+770 
-782 ITTIGGVSVNCKPRL
+782 
-797 KNSEPVYDLLNA
+797 
-809 GPNHR
+809 
-814 FTIRTKHGALVVH
+814 
-827 NCGYGVSWRK
+827 GYGVGWRR

>member
-1 MRIVVLDFESF
+1 MLNRLGGDAVRIVVLDFETYWDS
-12 FSTKDGYTLTKIGPI
+12 KNYTLSKIGPI

-124 SMVKFFQCGEKV
+124 SMAKFFQCGEKV

-173 FKAMLPFVTADALLF
+173 FKAMLPFMTADALLF

-220 KARNDINKMFVFKSD
+220 KARNDINKMFMFKSD

-340 SGRPMPVMLN
+340 SGRAMPVMLN

-461 NVGKTGILSCLAGDT
+461 NVGKTGILSA
-476 EVLTNNGWKPIVMV
+476 
-490 SKDDK
+490 
-495 LWDGVQWVT
+495 
-504 HQGLI
+504 
-509 CNGEKNTIDV
+509 
-519 DGVRMTPDHMILSGS
+519 
-534 SWKQARRCAQTRSY
+534 
-548 LSQALCTGGE
+548 
-558 SLEIWRSMIGDGGNT
+558 
-573 CANAPSVELCDGLA
+573 
-587 STLYGESRLMP
+587 
-598 ASIAP
+598 
-603 LETLVTSSLSGHV
+603 
-616 TRITS
+616 
-621 RVQRLVSSLSF
+621 
-632 VLQGY
+632 
-637 EYMVRNVLK
+637 
-646 EWFWCSVPVEQ
+646 
-657 NRTGYCSATSTMG
+657 
-670 GLHGVI
+670 
-676 PVLRRRHRKAM
+676 
-687 LSYIPLTRTF
+687 
-697 AQNLRTGDVCSIEL
+697 
-711 PLLSSVVTTP
+711 
-721 TVDNIKTT
+721 
-729 GGVESN
+729 
-735 ASLLTVERFL
+735 
-745 PILYHWTAGI
+745 
-755 IRTSTLTVSTIMATT
+755 
-770 KLVISGLLQSLR
+770 
-782 ITTIGGVSVNCKPRL
+782 
-797 KNSEPVYDLLNA
+797 
-809 GPNHR
+809 
-814 FTIRTKHGALVVH
+814 
-827 NCGYGVSWRK
+827 GYGVGWRK

>member
-1 MRIVVLDFESF
+1 MRIVVLDFETYWDS
-12 FSTKDGYTLTKIGPI
+12 KNYTLSKIGPI

-124 SMVKFFQCGEKV
+124 SMAKFFQCGEKV
-136 EGTVISDGRKW
+136 EGTLISDGRKW

-173 FKAMLPFVTADALLF
+173 FKAMLPFMTADALLF

-220 KARNDINKMFVFKSD
+220 KARNDINKMFMFKSD

-461 NVGKTGILSCLAGDT
+461 NVGKTGILSA
-476 EVLTNNGWKPIVMV
+476 
-490 SKDDK
+490 
-495 LWDGVQWVT
+495 
-504 HQGLI
+504 
-509 CNGEKNTIDV
+509 
-519 DGVRMTPDHMILSGS
+519 
-534 SWKQARRCAQTRSY
+534 
-548 LSQALCTGGE
+548 
-558 SLEIWRSMIGDGGNT
+558 
-573 CANAPSVELCDGLA
+573 
-587 STLYGESRLMP
+587 
-598 ASIAP
+598 
-603 LETLVTSSLSGHV
+603 
-616 TRITS
+616 
-621 RVQRLVSSLSF
+621 
-632 VLQGY
+632 
-637 EYMVRNVLK
+637 
-646 EWFWCSVPVEQ
+646 
-657 NRTGYCSATSTMG
+657 
-670 GLHGVI
+670 
-676 PVLRRRHRKAM
+676 
-687 LSYIPLTRTF
+687 
-697 AQNLRTGDVCSIEL
+697 
-711 PLLSSVVTTP
+711 
-721 TVDNIKTT
+721 
-729 GGVESN
+729 
-735 ASLLTVERFL
+735 
-745 PILYHWTAGI
+745 
-755 IRTSTLTVSTIMATT
+755 
-770 KLVISGLLQSLR
+770 
-782 ITTIGGVSVNCKPRL
+782 
-797 KNSEPVYDLLNA
+797 
-809 GPNHR
+809 
-814 FTIRTKHGALVVH
+814 
-827 NCGYGVSWRK
+827 GYGVGWRR

-924 KYTLR
+924 GYALR

>member
-1 MRIVVLDFESF
+1 MRIVVLDFETYWNS
-12 FSTKDGYTLTKIGPI
+12 KDYTLSKIGPI

-48 TMTYDRVRVAEHDN
+48 TMTYDKVRVAEHDN

-124 SMVKFFQCGEKV
+124 SMAKFFQCGEKV

-173 FKAMLPFVTADALLF
+173 FKAMLPFMTADALLF

-220 KARNDINKMFVFKSD
+220 KARNDINRMFMFKSD

-461 NVGKTGILSCLAGDT
+461 NVGKTGILSA
-476 EVLTNNGWKPIVMV
+476 
-490 SKDDK
+490 
-495 LWDGVQWVT
+495 
-504 HQGLI
+504 
-509 CNGEKNTIDV
+509 
-519 DGVRMTPDHMILSGS
+519 
-534 SWKQARRCAQTRSY
+534 
-548 LSQALCTGGE
+548 
-558 SLEIWRSMIGDGGNT
+558 
-573 CANAPSVELCDGLA
+573 
-587 STLYGESRLMP
+587 
-598 ASIAP
+598 
-603 LETLVTSSLSGHV
+603 
-616 TRITS
+616 
-621 RVQRLVSSLSF
+621 
-632 VLQGY
+632 
-637 EYMVRNVLK
+637 
-646 EWFWCSVPVEQ
+646 
-657 NRTGYCSATSTMG
+657 
-670 GLHGVI
+670 
-676 PVLRRRHRKAM
+676 
-687 LSYIPLTRTF
+687 
-697 AQNLRTGDVCSIEL
+697 
-711 PLLSSVVTTP
+711 
-721 TVDNIKTT
+721 
-729 GGVESN
+729 
-735 ASLLTVERFL
+735 
-745 PILYHWTAGI
+745 
-755 IRTSTLTVSTIMATT
+755 
-770 KLVISGLLQSLR
+770 
-782 ITTIGGVSVNCKPRL
+782 
-797 KNSEPVYDLLNA
+797 
-809 GPNHR
+809 
-814 FTIRTKHGALVVH
+814 
-827 NCGYGVSWRK
+827 GYGVGWRK

-887 LYLGY
+887 MYLGY

>member
-1 MRIVVLDFESF
+1 MRLVAIDFESF
-12 FSTKDGYTLTKIGPI
+12 FSTKDGYTLTKMGPI
-27 SYIRDSRFSAQLM
+27 EYIRDSRFSAQLM

-124 SMVKFFQCGEKV
+124 SMVKFFKCGEKV

-152 PDERTAFIQYCRND
+152 SDERTAFIQYCRND

-173 FKAMLPFVTADALLF
+173 FKAMLPFMTADALLF

-220 KARNDINKMFVFKSD
+220 KARNDINKMFMFKSD

-282 LSEEDYAVYT
+282 LNEEDYAVYT

-385 LRKAVQAPEGMAL
+385 LRKAVQAPEGMSL

-461 NVGKTGILSCLAGDT
+461 NVGKVGILSA
-476 EVLTNNGWKPIVMV
+476 
-490 SKDDK
+490 
-495 LWDGVQWVT
+495 
-504 HQGLI
+504 
-509 CNGEKNTIDV
+509 
-519 DGVRMTPDHMILSGS
+519 
-534 SWKQARRCAQTRSY
+534 
-548 LSQALCTGGE
+548 
-558 SLEIWRSMIGDGGNT
+558 
-573 CANAPSVELCDGLA
+573 
-587 STLYGESRLMP
+587 
-598 ASIAP
+598 
-603 LETLVTSSLSGHV
+603 
-616 TRITS
+616 
-621 RVQRLVSSLSF
+621 
-632 VLQGY
+632 
-637 EYMVRNVLK
+637 
-646 EWFWCSVPVEQ
+646 
-657 NRTGYCSATSTMG
+657 
-670 GLHGVI
+670 
-676 PVLRRRHRKAM
+676 
-687 LSYIPLTRTF
+687 
-697 AQNLRTGDVCSIEL
+697 
-711 PLLSSVVTTP
+711 
-721 TVDNIKTT
+721 
-729 GGVESN
+729 
-735 ASLLTVERFL
+735 
-745 PILYHWTAGI
+745 
-755 IRTSTLTVSTIMATT
+755 
-770 KLVISGLLQSLR
+770 
-782 ITTIGGVSVNCKPRL
+782 
-797 KNSEPVYDLLNA
+797 
-809 GPNHR
+809 
-814 FTIRTKHGALVVH
+814 
-827 NCGYGVSWRK
+827 GYGVGWRK

-860 HHAHNVYRASNPNIV
+860 HHAHNVYRASNTNIV

-887 LYLGY
+887 MYLGY

>member
-1 MRIVVLDFESF
+1 MRLVALDFESF

-48 TMTYDRVRVAEHDN
+48 TMTYDKVRVAEHDN

-124 SMVKFFQCGEKV
+124 SMAKFFQCGEKV
-136 EGTVISDGRKW
+136 EGTAISDGRKW

-173 FKAMLPFVTADALLF
+173 FKAMLPFMTADALLF

-220 KARNDINKMFVFKSD
+220 KARNDINKMFMFKSD

-461 NVGKTGILSCLAGDT
+461 NVGKTGILSA
-476 EVLTNNGWKPIVMV
+476 
-490 SKDDK
+490 
-495 LWDGVQWVT
+495 
-504 HQGLI
+504 
-509 CNGEKNTIDV
+509 
-519 DGVRMTPDHMILSGS
+519 
-534 SWKQARRCAQTRSY
+534 
-548 LSQALCTGGE
+548 
-558 SLEIWRSMIGDGGNT
+558 
-573 CANAPSVELCDGLA
+573 
-587 STLYGESRLMP
+587 
-598 ASIAP
+598 
-603 LETLVTSSLSGHV
+603 
-616 TRITS
+616 
-621 RVQRLVSSLSF
+621 
-632 VLQGY
+632 
-637 EYMVRNVLK
+637 
-646 EWFWCSVPVEQ
+646 
-657 NRTGYCSATSTMG
+657 
-670 GLHGVI
+670 
-676 PVLRRRHRKAM
+676 
-687 LSYIPLTRTF
+687 
-697 AQNLRTGDVCSIEL
+697 
-711 PLLSSVVTTP
+711 
-721 TVDNIKTT
+721 
-729 GGVESN
+729 
-735 ASLLTVERFL
+735 
-745 PILYHWTAGI
+745 
-755 IRTSTLTVSTIMATT
+755 
-770 KLVISGLLQSLR
+770 
-782 ITTIGGVSVNCKPRL
+782 
-797 KNSEPVYDLLNA
+797 
-809 GPNHR
+809 
-814 FTIRTKHGALVVH
+814 
-827 NCGYGVSWRK
+827 GYGVGWRK

-860 HHAHNVYRASNPNIV
+860 HHAHNVYRASNTNIV

-887 LYLGY
+887 MYLGY

>member
-1 MRIVVLDFESF
+1 MRIVVLDFETYWNS
-12 FSTKDGYTLTKIGPI
+12 KDYTLSKIGPI

-48 TMTYDRVRVAEHDN
+48 TMTYDKVRVAEHDN
-62 IPAVLAALKL
+62 IPAVLAALRL

-124 SMVKFFQCGEKV
+124 SMAKFFQCGEKV

-173 FKAMLPFVTADALLF
+173 FKAMLPFMTADALLF

-193 KMACNPVLRLDD
+193 KMAYNPVLRLDD

-220 KARNDINKMFVFKSD
+220 KARNDINRMFMFKSD

-258 PPMKYSVAKSETKR
+258 PPMKYSMAKSETKR

-461 NVGKTGILSCLAGDT
+461 NVGKTGILSA
-476 EVLTNNGWKPIVMV
+476 
-490 SKDDK
+490 
-495 LWDGVQWVT
+495 
-504 HQGLI
+504 
-509 CNGEKNTIDV
+509 
-519 DGVRMTPDHMILSGS
+519 
-534 SWKQARRCAQTRSY
+534 
-548 LSQALCTGGE
+548 
-558 SLEIWRSMIGDGGNT
+558 
-573 CANAPSVELCDGLA
+573 
-587 STLYGESRLMP
+587 
-598 ASIAP
+598 
-603 LETLVTSSLSGHV
+603 
-616 TRITS
+616 
-621 RVQRLVSSLSF
+621 
-632 VLQGY
+632 
-637 EYMVRNVLK
+637 
-646 EWFWCSVPVEQ
+646 
-657 NRTGYCSATSTMG
+657 
-670 GLHGVI
+670 
-676 PVLRRRHRKAM
+676 
-687 LSYIPLTRTF
+687 
-697 AQNLRTGDVCSIEL
+697 
-711 PLLSSVVTTP
+711 
-721 TVDNIKTT
+721 
-729 GGVESN
+729 
-735 ASLLTVERFL
+735 
-745 PILYHWTAGI
+745 
-755 IRTSTLTVSTIMATT
+755 
-770 KLVISGLLQSLR
+770 
-782 ITTIGGVSVNCKPRL
+782 
-797 KNSEPVYDLLNA
+797 
-809 GPNHR
+809 
-814 FTIRTKHGALVVH
+814 
-827 NCGYGVSWRK
+827 GYGVGWRK

-887 LYLGY
+887 MYLGY

-1004 CPEDEAEH
+1004 CPENEAEH

>member
-1 MRIVVLDFESF
+1 MRIVVLDFETYWDS
-12 FSTKDGYTLTKIGPI
+12 KDYTLSKIGPI

-48 TMTYDRVRVAEHDN
+48 MMTYDRVRVAEHDN

-124 SMVKFFQCGEKV
+124 SMAKFFQCGEKV

-147 PEDFT
+147 PDDFT

-220 KARNDINKMFVFKSD
+220 KARNDINMMFMFKSD

-272 KKLEAEGKTN
+272 KKLEAGGKTN

-461 NVGKTGILSCLAGDT
+461 NVGKTGILSA
-476 EVLTNNGWKPIVMV
+476 
-490 SKDDK
+490 
-495 LWDGVQWVT
+495 
-504 HQGLI
+504 
-509 CNGEKNTIDV
+509 
-519 DGVRMTPDHMILSGS
+519 
-534 SWKQARRCAQTRSY
+534 
-548 LSQALCTGGE
+548 
-558 SLEIWRSMIGDGGNT
+558 
-573 CANAPSVELCDGLA
+573 
-587 STLYGESRLMP
+587 
-598 ASIAP
+598 
-603 LETLVTSSLSGHV
+603 
-616 TRITS
+616 
-621 RVQRLVSSLSF
+621 
-632 VLQGY
+632 
-637 EYMVRNVLK
+637 
-646 EWFWCSVPVEQ
+646 
-657 NRTGYCSATSTMG
+657 
-670 GLHGVI
+670 
-676 PVLRRRHRKAM
+676 
-687 LSYIPLTRTF
+687 
-697 AQNLRTGDVCSIEL
+697 
-711 PLLSSVVTTP
+711 
-721 TVDNIKTT
+721 
-729 GGVESN
+729 
-735 ASLLTVERFL
+735 
-745 PILYHWTAGI
+745 
-755 IRTSTLTVSTIMATT
+755 
-770 KLVISGLLQSLR
+770 
-782 ITTIGGVSVNCKPRL
+782 
-797 KNSEPVYDLLNA
+797 
-809 GPNHR
+809 
-814 FTIRTKHGALVVH
+814 
-827 NCGYGVSWRK
+827 GYGVGWRK

>member
-62 IPAVLAALKL
+62 IPAMLAALKL

-99 PRIAIDTMCM
+99 PRIAVDTMCM

-124 SMVKFFQCGEKV
+124 SMAKFFQCGEKV

-173 FKAMLPFVTADALLF
+173 FKAMLPFMTADALLF

-220 KARNDINKMFVFKSD
+220 KARNDINKMFMFKSD

-258 PPMKYSVAKSETKR
+258 PPMKYSAAKSETKR

-405 IEARILAYVANET
+405 IEARILAYAANET

-461 NVGKTGILSCLAGDT
+461 NVGKVGILSA
-476 EVLTNNGWKPIVMV
+476 
-490 SKDDK
+490 
-495 LWDGVQWVT
+495 
-504 HQGLI
+504 
-509 CNGEKNTIDV
+509 
-519 DGVRMTPDHMILSGS
+519 
-534 SWKQARRCAQTRSY
+534 
-548 LSQALCTGGE
+548 
-558 SLEIWRSMIGDGGNT
+558 
-573 CANAPSVELCDGLA
+573 
-587 STLYGESRLMP
+587 
-598 ASIAP
+598 
-603 LETLVTSSLSGHV
+603 
-616 TRITS
+616 
-621 RVQRLVSSLSF
+621 
-632 VLQGY
+632 
-637 EYMVRNVLK
+637 
-646 EWFWCSVPVEQ
+646 
-657 NRTGYCSATSTMG
+657 
-670 GLHGVI
+670 
-676 PVLRRRHRKAM
+676 
-687 LSYIPLTRTF
+687 
-697 AQNLRTGDVCSIEL
+697 
-711 PLLSSVVTTP
+711 
-721 TVDNIKTT
+721 
-729 GGVESN
+729 
-735 ASLLTVERFL
+735 
-745 PILYHWTAGI
+745 
-755 IRTSTLTVSTIMATT
+755 
-770 KLVISGLLQSLR
+770 
-782 ITTIGGVSVNCKPRL
+782 
-797 KNSEPVYDLLNA
+797 
-809 GPNHR
+809 
-814 FTIRTKHGALVVH
+814 
-827 NCGYGVSWRK
+827 GYGVGWRR

-875 AFWDTCQTVIKA
+875 TFWDTCQTVIKA
-887 LYLGY
+887 MYLGY

-902 IFQYS
+902 IFRYS

-1012 TKSVMESCMS
+1012 TKSIMESCMS

>member
-1 MRIVVLDFESF
+1 MRIVALDFESF

-48 TMTYDRVRVAEHDN
+48 TMTYDKVRVAEHDN

-173 FKAMLPFVTADALLF
+173 FKAMLPFMTADALLF

-220 KARNDINKMFVFKSD
+220 KARNDINKMFMFKSD

-340 SGRPMPVMLN
+340 SGRAMPVMLN

-461 NVGKTGILSCLAGDT
+461 NVGKVGILSA
-476 EVLTNNGWKPIVMV
+476 
-490 SKDDK
+490 
-495 LWDGVQWVT
+495 
-504 HQGLI
+504 
-509 CNGEKNTIDV
+509 
-519 DGVRMTPDHMILSGS
+519 
-534 SWKQARRCAQTRSY
+534 
-548 LSQALCTGGE
+548 
-558 SLEIWRSMIGDGGNT
+558 
-573 CANAPSVELCDGLA
+573 
-587 STLYGESRLMP
+587 
-598 ASIAP
+598 
-603 LETLVTSSLSGHV
+603 
-616 TRITS
+616 
-621 RVQRLVSSLSF
+621 
-632 VLQGY
+632 
-637 EYMVRNVLK
+637 
-646 EWFWCSVPVEQ
+646 
-657 NRTGYCSATSTMG
+657 
-670 GLHGVI
+670 
-676 PVLRRRHRKAM
+676 
-687 LSYIPLTRTF
+687 
-697 AQNLRTGDVCSIEL
+697 
-711 PLLSSVVTTP
+711 
-721 TVDNIKTT
+721 
-729 GGVESN
+729 
-735 ASLLTVERFL
+735 
-745 PILYHWTAGI
+745 
-755 IRTSTLTVSTIMATT
+755 
-770 KLVISGLLQSLR
+770 
-782 ITTIGGVSVNCKPRL
+782 
-797 KNSEPVYDLLNA
+797 
-809 GPNHR
+809 
-814 FTIRTKHGALVVH
+814 
-827 NCGYGVSWRK
+827 GYGVGWRK

>member
-1 MRIVVLDFESF
+1 MRLVAIDFESF
-12 FSTKDGYTLTKIGPI
+12 FSTKDGYTLTKMGPI

-40 SYIVTDAS
+40 SYIITDAS
-48 TMTYDRVRVAEHDN
+48 TMTYDKVRVAEHDN

-124 SMVKFFQCGEKV
+124 SMAKFFQCGEKV

-220 KARNDINKMFVFKSD
+220 KARNDINKMFMFKSD

-461 NVGKTGILSCLAGDT
+461 NVGKTGILSA
-476 EVLTNNGWKPIVMV
+476 
-490 SKDDK
+490 
-495 LWDGVQWVT
+495 
-504 HQGLI
+504 
-509 CNGEKNTIDV
+509 
-519 DGVRMTPDHMILSGS
+519 
-534 SWKQARRCAQTRSY
+534 
-548 LSQALCTGGE
+548 
-558 SLEIWRSMIGDGGNT
+558 
-573 CANAPSVELCDGLA
+573 
-587 STLYGESRLMP
+587 
-598 ASIAP
+598 
-603 LETLVTSSLSGHV
+603 
-616 TRITS
+616 
-621 RVQRLVSSLSF
+621 
-632 VLQGY
+632 
-637 EYMVRNVLK
+637 
-646 EWFWCSVPVEQ
+646 
-657 NRTGYCSATSTMG
+657 
-670 GLHGVI
+670 
-676 PVLRRRHRKAM
+676 
-687 LSYIPLTRTF
+687 
-697 AQNLRTGDVCSIEL
+697 
-711 PLLSSVVTTP
+711 
-721 TVDNIKTT
+721 
-729 GGVESN
+729 
-735 ASLLTVERFL
+735 
-745 PILYHWTAGI
+745 
-755 IRTSTLTVSTIMATT
+755 
-770 KLVISGLLQSLR
+770 
-782 ITTIGGVSVNCKPRL
+782 
-797 KNSEPVYDLLNA
+797 
-809 GPNHR
+809 
-814 FTIRTKHGALVVH
+814 
-827 NCGYGVSWRK
+827 GYGVGWRK

-887 LYLGY
+887 MYLGY

>member
-1 MRIVVLDFESF
+1 MRLVAIDFESF
-12 FSTKDGYTLTKIGPI
+12 FSTKDGYTLTKMGPI

-48 TMTYDRVRVAEHDN
+48 TMMYDRVRVAEHDN

-124 SMVKFFQCGEKV
+124 SMAKFFQCGEKV

-147 PEDFT
+147 PDDFT

-193 KMACNPVLRLDD
+193 KMACDPVLRLDD
-205 DMLTAYLNELSDKVT
+205 DMLTAYLNELSAKVT
-220 KARNDINKMFVFKSD
+220 KARNDINRMFMFKSD

-461 NVGKTGILSCLAGDT
+461 NVGKTGILSA
-476 EVLTNNGWKPIVMV
+476 
-490 SKDDK
+490 
-495 LWDGVQWVT
+495 
-504 HQGLI
+504 
-509 CNGEKNTIDV
+509 
-519 DGVRMTPDHMILSGS
+519 
-534 SWKQARRCAQTRSY
+534 
-548 LSQALCTGGE
+548 
-558 SLEIWRSMIGDGGNT
+558 
-573 CANAPSVELCDGLA
+573 
-587 STLYGESRLMP
+587 
-598 ASIAP
+598 
-603 LETLVTSSLSGHV
+603 
-616 TRITS
+616 
-621 RVQRLVSSLSF
+621 
-632 VLQGY
+632 
-637 EYMVRNVLK
+637 
-646 EWFWCSVPVEQ
+646 
-657 NRTGYCSATSTMG
+657 
-670 GLHGVI
+670 
-676 PVLRRRHRKAM
+676 
-687 LSYIPLTRTF
+687 
-697 AQNLRTGDVCSIEL
+697 
-711 PLLSSVVTTP
+711 
-721 TVDNIKTT
+721 
-729 GGVESN
+729 
-735 ASLLTVERFL
+735 
-745 PILYHWTAGI
+745 
-755 IRTSTLTVSTIMATT
+755 
-770 KLVISGLLQSLR
+770 
-782 ITTIGGVSVNCKPRL
+782 
-797 KNSEPVYDLLNA
+797 
-809 GPNHR
+809 
-814 FTIRTKHGALVVH
+814 
-827 NCGYGVSWRK
+827 GYGVGWRK

-875 AFWDTCQTVIKA
+875 TFWDTCQTVIKA
-887 LYLGY
+887 MYLGY

>member
-1 MRIVVLDFESF
+1 MRIVVLDFESYWN
-12 FSTKDGYTLTKIGPI
+12 SKDYTLLKIGPI

-124 SMVKFFQCGEKV
+124 SMAKFFQCGEKV

-147 PEDFT
+147 PDDFT

-173 FKAMLPFVTADALLF
+173 FKAMLPFMTADALLF

-220 KARNDINKMFVFKSD
+220 KARNDINKMFMFKSD

-292 PALAKSDLDFVAMAS
+292 PALAKSDLDFMAMAS

-461 NVGKTGILSCLAGDT
+461 NVGKTGILSA
-476 EVLTNNGWKPIVMV
+476 
-490 SKDDK
+490 
-495 LWDGVQWVT
+495 
-504 HQGLI
+504 
-509 CNGEKNTIDV
+509 
-519 DGVRMTPDHMILSGS
+519 
-534 SWKQARRCAQTRSY
+534 
-548 LSQALCTGGE
+548 
-558 SLEIWRSMIGDGGNT
+558 
-573 CANAPSVELCDGLA
+573 
-587 STLYGESRLMP
+587 
-598 ASIAP
+598 
-603 LETLVTSSLSGHV
+603 
-616 TRITS
+616 
-621 RVQRLVSSLSF
+621 
-632 VLQGY
+632 
-637 EYMVRNVLK
+637 
-646 EWFWCSVPVEQ
+646 
-657 NRTGYCSATSTMG
+657 
-670 GLHGVI
+670 
-676 PVLRRRHRKAM
+676 
-687 LSYIPLTRTF
+687 
-697 AQNLRTGDVCSIEL
+697 
-711 PLLSSVVTTP
+711 
-721 TVDNIKTT
+721 
-729 GGVESN
+729 
-735 ASLLTVERFL
+735 
-745 PILYHWTAGI
+745 
-755 IRTSTLTVSTIMATT
+755 
-770 KLVISGLLQSLR
+770 
-782 ITTIGGVSVNCKPRL
+782 
-797 KNSEPVYDLLNA
+797 
-809 GPNHR
+809 
-814 FTIRTKHGALVVH
+814 
-827 NCGYGVSWRK
+827 GYGVGWRK

-875 AFWDTCQTVIKA
+875 TFWDTCQTVIKA

>member
-1 MRIVVLDFESF
+1 MEWFNQGALNMRLVALDFESF
-12 FSTKDGYTLTKIGPI
+12 FSTKDGYTLTKMGPI

-124 SMVKFFQCGEKV
+124 SMAKFFQCGEKV
-136 EGTVISDGRKW
+136 EGTVISDGRNW

-173 FKAMLPFVTADALLF
+173 FKAMLPFMTADALLF

-220 KARNDINKMFVFKSD
+220 KARNDINKMFMFKSD

-350 AFKAHTSRYTAGN
+350 AFRAHTSRYTAGN

-476 EVLTNNGWKPIVMV
+476 EVLTDNGWKPIVTV

-495 LWDGVQWVT
+495 LWDGVQWVA
-504 HQGLI
+504 HQGLV

-519 DGVRMTPDHMILSGS
+519 DGVRMTPDHMVLSGS
-534 SWKQARRCAQTRSY
+534 SWEQASVCVQTRSY
-548 LSQALCTGGE
+548 LNRALRTGAA
-558 SLEIWRSMIGDGGNT
+558 LLDTWRSTIGDGGNT
-573 CANAPSVELCDGLA
+573 YADAPSVE
-587 STLYGESRLMP
+587 P
-598 ASIAP
+598 
-603 LETLVTSSLSGHV
+603 
-616 TRITS
+616 
-621 RVQRLVSSLSF
+621 
-632 VLQGY
+632 
-637 EYMVRNVLK
+637 K
-646 EWFWCSVPVEQ
+646 
-657 NRTGYCSATSTMG
+657 
-670 GLHGVI
+670 
-676 PVLRRRHRKAM
+676 
-687 LSYIPLTRTF
+687 
-697 AQNLRTGDVCSIEL
+697 
-711 PLLSSVVTTP
+711 
-721 TVDNIKTT
+721 
-729 GGVESN
+729 
-735 ASLLTVERFL
+735 
-745 PILYHWTAGI
+745 
-755 IRTSTLTVSTIMATT
+755 
-770 KLVISGLLQSLR
+770 
-782 ITTIGGVSVNCKPRL
+782 L
-797 KNSEPVYDLLNA
+797 KNSELVYDLLNA

-887 LYLGY
+887 MYLGY

>member
-1 MRIVVLDFESF
+1 MRIVALDFEAYWDS
-12 FSTKDGYTLTKIGPI
+12 KNYTLSKIGPI

-220 KARNDINKMFVFKSD
+220 KARNDINKMFMFKSD

-461 NVGKTGILSCLAGDT
+461 NVGKVGILSA
-476 EVLTNNGWKPIVMV
+476 
-490 SKDDK
+490 
-495 LWDGVQWVT
+495 
-504 HQGLI
+504 
-509 CNGEKNTIDV
+509 
-519 DGVRMTPDHMILSGS
+519 
-534 SWKQARRCAQTRSY
+534 
-548 LSQALCTGGE
+548 
-558 SLEIWRSMIGDGGNT
+558 
-573 CANAPSVELCDGLA
+573 
-587 STLYGESRLMP
+587 
-598 ASIAP
+598 
-603 LETLVTSSLSGHV
+603 
-616 TRITS
+616 
-621 RVQRLVSSLSF
+621 
-632 VLQGY
+632 
-637 EYMVRNVLK
+637 
-646 EWFWCSVPVEQ
+646 
-657 NRTGYCSATSTMG
+657 
-670 GLHGVI
+670 
-676 PVLRRRHRKAM
+676 
-687 LSYIPLTRTF
+687 
-697 AQNLRTGDVCSIEL
+697 
-711 PLLSSVVTTP
+711 
-721 TVDNIKTT
+721 
-729 GGVESN
+729 
-735 ASLLTVERFL
+735 
-745 PILYHWTAGI
+745 
-755 IRTSTLTVSTIMATT
+755 
-770 KLVISGLLQSLR
+770 
-782 ITTIGGVSVNCKPRL
+782 
-797 KNSEPVYDLLNA
+797 
-809 GPNHR
+809 
-814 FTIRTKHGALVVH
+814 
-827 NCGYGVSWRK
+827 GYGVGWRK

-875 AFWDTCQTVIKA
+875 TFWDTCQTVIKA
-887 LYLGY
+887 MYLGY

-1012 TKSVMESCMS
+1012 TKSIMESCMS

>member
-1 MRIVVLDFESF
+1 MRIVVLDYESYWN
-12 FSTKDGYTLTKIGPI
+12 SKNYTLSKIGPI

-48 TMTYDRVRVAEHDN
+48 TMTYDKVRVAEHDN
-62 IPAVLAALKL
+62 IPAVLSALRL
-72 DAPDVVTVAH
+72 DAPGTMTVAH

-91 LSEIYHVV
+91 LSEIYHVIPWLAV
-99 PRIAIDTMCM
+99 DTMCM
-109 ERWTGVSRIQNESLK
+109 ERWTGVSRVQNESLK
-124 SMVKFFQCGEKV
+124 SMAKFFQCGEKV
-136 EGTVISDGRKW
+136 EGTVISDGRNW

-173 FKAMLPFVTADALLF
+173 FKAMLPFMTADALLF

-220 KARNDINKMFVFKSD
+220 KARNDINKMFMFKSD

-258 PPMKYSVAKSETKR
+258 PPMKYSMAKSETKR

-385 LRKAVQAPEGMAL
+385 LRKAVQAPEGMSL

-461 NVGKTGILSCLAGDT
+461 NVGKTGILSA
-476 EVLTNNGWKPIVMV
+476 
-490 SKDDK
+490 
-495 LWDGVQWVT
+495 
-504 HQGLI
+504 
-509 CNGEKNTIDV
+509 
-519 DGVRMTPDHMILSGS
+519 
-534 SWKQARRCAQTRSY
+534 
-548 LSQALCTGGE
+548 
-558 SLEIWRSMIGDGGNT
+558 
-573 CANAPSVELCDGLA
+573 
-587 STLYGESRLMP
+587 
-598 ASIAP
+598 
-603 LETLVTSSLSGHV
+603 
-616 TRITS
+616 
-621 RVQRLVSSLSF
+621 
-632 VLQGY
+632 
-637 EYMVRNVLK
+637 
-646 EWFWCSVPVEQ
+646 
-657 NRTGYCSATSTMG
+657 
-670 GLHGVI
+670 
-676 PVLRRRHRKAM
+676 
-687 LSYIPLTRTF
+687 
-697 AQNLRTGDVCSIEL
+697 
-711 PLLSSVVTTP
+711 
-721 TVDNIKTT
+721 
-729 GGVESN
+729 
-735 ASLLTVERFL
+735 
-745 PILYHWTAGI
+745 
-755 IRTSTLTVSTIMATT
+755 
-770 KLVISGLLQSLR
+770 
-782 ITTIGGVSVNCKPRL
+782 
-797 KNSEPVYDLLNA
+797 
-809 GPNHR
+809 
-814 FTIRTKHGALVVH
+814 
-827 NCGYGVSWRK
+827 GYGVGWRR